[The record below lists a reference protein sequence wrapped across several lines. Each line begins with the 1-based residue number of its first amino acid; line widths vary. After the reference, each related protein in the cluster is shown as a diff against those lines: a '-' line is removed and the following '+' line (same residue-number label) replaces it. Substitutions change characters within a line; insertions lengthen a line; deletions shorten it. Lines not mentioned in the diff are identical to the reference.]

1 MLKNPIGQLRFAGYL
16 DGFSLLI
23 LLFIAMPMKYML
35 DIPMAVRIVG
45 AAHGVIFA
53 TYVITILY
61 ITIRVRWNIVWSL
74 LAFAVAFIPFGNF
87 VYDKKLKKLEQQYV
101 KV

>member
-1 MLKNPIGQLRFAGYL
+1 MLKNPVGQLKLAGYF

-35 DIPMAVRIVG
+35 DIPMAVRIAG
-45 AAHGVIFA
+45 ATHGFIFVA
-53 TYVITILY
+53 YVLVILY
-61 ITIRVRWNIVWSL
+61 VTIRVRWNVIWSL

-87 VYDKKLKKLEQQYV
+87 IFDFKLNKLEQRY
-101 KV
+101 